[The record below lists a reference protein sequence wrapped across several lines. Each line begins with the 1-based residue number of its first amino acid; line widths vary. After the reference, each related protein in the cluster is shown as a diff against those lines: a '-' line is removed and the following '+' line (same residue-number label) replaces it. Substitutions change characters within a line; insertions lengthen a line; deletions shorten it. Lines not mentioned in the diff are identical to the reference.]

1 MLPTAAPPD
10 ALAPSDDAPPAESNG
25 SAEATPPAAATPPAP
40 STTPSTTP
48 APDVPRDTTP
58 TFELEMLVSGA
69 VLFGLFQIAG
79 ELEGW
84 IRYWQPHVGL
94 MGTFIVVGGSVLGRA
109 ALYGLIA
116 CFVAHLAI
124 RGYWVALVG
133 ANSVFPGGPRWER
146 MREYGPIQSELTR
159 ERVRPLSHFI
169 GRADN
174 AASIVF
180 ASGFVFALSVV
191 MGVLLI
197 IPFALLV
204 WVLQRVLG
212 MMPALWIA
220 GTTVG
225 VLSFVQI
232 AASLIDYQR
241 KDRLDPAGPL
251 GRAVRRVIRFALST
265 TLPGVRSLWTVVM
278 TNVSPKVAAGG
289 LIGGMVILC
298 GISAARSISDG
309 GMPGASNFRF
319 FADVGPSALAAAR
332 YASLGADRDDRVP
345 WIDADVVTG
354 PYLRLHIPYRPL
366 VHDQALPAA
375 CPDVRPLDFDDLQS
389 PAARAASDAVLR
401 CAARVHR
408 IALDGRPLDS
418 LRLRF
423 LAHPG
428 ANRRVFV
435 AHVPVRGLAEGE
447 HVLTVWPVAR
457 PERPAP
463 TSPYTIPFWR

>member
-1 MLPTAAPPD
+1 MSAPLAAPP
-10 ALAPSDDAPPAESNG
+10 APPPPSADAPTPLD
-25 SAEATPPAAATPPAP
+25 ATPPAAAATDASAEPTP
-40 STTPSTTP
+40 
-48 APDVPRDTTP
+48 PDVPRDTTP

-84 IRYWQPHVGL
+84 IGYWKPHVGL
-94 MGTFIVVGGSVLGRA
+94 MGTFIVVGGSVLARA

-133 ANSVFPGGPRWER
+133 ANSVFPAGPRWER
-146 MREYGPIQSELTR
+146 MKDYGPIQTQLMR
-159 ERVRPLSHFI
+159 ARVRPLPQFI
-169 GRADN
+169 ARADN

-180 ASGFVFALSVV
+180 ASGFVFALTVV
-191 MGVLLI
+191 TGVLLMV
-197 IPFALLV
+197 PFALLV
-204 WVLQRVLG
+204 WALQRAFG

-220 GTTVG
+220 GVTVAT
-225 VLSFVQI
+225 LSFVQI
-232 AASLIDYQR
+232 AASLLDYQR
-241 KDRLDPAGPL
+241 KERLDPASRL
-251 GRAVRRVIRFALST
+251 GRAVRQVIRFALST
-265 TLPGVRSLWTVVM
+265 TLPGVRSLWSVLM
-278 TNVSPKVAAGG
+278 TNVSPKVAAAA
-289 LIGGMVILC
+289 LVAGMVILSV
-298 GISAARSISDG
+298 ISASRSISDG
-309 GMPGASNFRF
+309 DMPGASNFRF
-319 FADVGPSALAAAR
+319 FADAGPSSLAASR
-332 YASLGADRDDRVP
+332 YASLNDERDDRAP
-345 WIDADVVTG
+345 WIDTDVVTG
-354 PYLRLHIPYRPL
+354 PYVRLHIPYRPL
-366 VHDQALPAA
+366 VHDLALPAA

-389 PAARAASDAVLR
+389 REARAATEAVLR

-423 LAHPG
+423 LADPK

-435 AHVPVRGLAEGE
+435 AHVPMRGLAEGE

-463 TSPYTIPFWR
+463 MTPYTIPFWR